1 MVNIILL
8 LLISVA
14 CYQQPTLILKELK
27 LKLDDGTELRYTS
40 LSPSKIPKNQ
50 KIPLVVA
57 LHWGWDREK
66 PLPNWF
72 GKEFLTGIVQPAFE
86 NICPVIIAPDCP
98 SDSWANPVSES
109 AVLSL
114 IDAIMKKYPV
124 DSSRIFITGYSAG
137 GIGTW
142 YISSRHQDLF
152 SLAIPMASR
161 CEKEWLNNWQDLPVY
176 VIHATDDEL
185 FPFTDT
191 ENIVNELTAKNVRV
205 KLIKVE
211 NAAHSDS
218 RKFIVPLQYS
228 YKWLSELNLQ

>member
-1 MVNIILL
+1 MVNIILF
-8 LLISVA
+8 LLISVT
-14 CYQQPTLILKELK
+14 CCQQLAMILKELK
-27 LKLDDGTELRYTS
+27 LNLDDGTELLYTS
-40 LSPSKIPKNQ
+40 LAPSKISKNQ
-50 KIPLVVA
+50 KTPLVVA

-66 PLPNWF
+66 PLPDWF

-86 NICPVIIAPDCP
+86 DICPVIIAPDCP
-98 SDSWANPVSES
+98 SDSWANPVSEK

-114 IDAIMKKYPV
+114 LDVTMKKYPV

-142 YISSRHQDLF
+142 YISSRHQNKF

-161 CEKEWLNNWQDLPVY
+161 CEEEWLKNWKNLPVY
-176 VIHATDDEL
+176 VIHATGDEL
-185 FPFTDT
+185 FPFADT
-191 ENIVNELTAKNVRV
+191 ENMVNELAAKNVRV

-218 RKFIVPLQYS
+218 RKFIIPLQYS
-228 YKWLSELNLQ
+228 FKWLSELNLQ